1 MRYIA
6 GFPLEK
12 VKMSDIC
19 FLPLH
24 TSTIKVYVIFL
35 NGSCQE
41 DTAKTSWNP
50 FYGDDTSI
58 YIHFQD
64 LMAASGSQHW
74 WYWLC
79 QQGKSLLLGLTTAVS
94 SLDQLCNV
102 ICIALEKEPPDLFIQ
117 LYQKVY
123 RRSNVPSIS
132 QNWFQLFVTV
142 NLVCTIGSADI
153 LVPILFYLSLF
164 APCKPSSH
172 YSFMILSP

>member
-41 DTAKTSWNP
+41 DTAKTSWSP
-50 FYGDDTSI
+50 FCGDDTSI

-64 LMAASGSQHW
+64 LMAASGSQHR
-74 WYWLC
+74 WYWSC
-79 QQGKSLLLGLTTAVS
+79 QQGKSQLLGLTTAVS

-102 ICIALEKEPPDLFIQ
+102 ICIALGEGASRPVYPTLPKSL
-117 LYQKVY
+117 QKSL
-123 RRSNVPSIS
+123 RLAR
-132 QNWFQLFVTV
+132 
-142 NLVCTIGSADI
+142 IGFSC
-153 LVPILFYLSLF
+153 L
-164 APCKPSSH
+164 
-172 YSFMILSP
+172 